1 MKNINSLSR
10 RGIIKSGLAACAGIL
25 SFDKIAKGA
34 EEVNKP
40 AEVKKAIKEIP
51 VGLQLWTVR
60 TECAKDFP
68 GTIAKVAK
76 MGYKGVEF
84 AGFYERSA
92 KDIRKMLDDNGLM
105 CCGSHTQLNLLS
117 NETLAATM
125 EFNRAIGNKYVVVPY
140 LDRQTLKS
148 KEEWLAKAKTF
159 NELTDKTRSEG
170 VNIGYHAHKGDF
182 LPIEGETPWDILF
195 GNTSKEVFMQ
205 LDTGNA
211 MQGGADPV
219 AVLKRYPGRSLSIH
233 LKEFSATNN
242 KALIGEGDV
251 KWQEVFAVCE
261 STGGTQWY
269 IIEEES
275 GQYPPLEA
283 AELSLKNYKKL
294 RNMA

>member
-1 MKNINSLSR
+1 MKNLNNLSR
-10 RGIIKSGLAACAGIL
+10 RGILKTGLAACAGIL
-25 SFDKIAKGA
+25 SLDKVAKGA

-84 AGFYERSA
+84 AGYYERSA
-92 KDIRKMLDDNGLM
+92 KDIRKMLDDNGLI
-105 CCGSHTQLNLLS
+105 CCGSHTQFNLLS

-125 EFNRAIGNKYVVVPY
+125 EFNRTLGNRYVIVPS
-140 LDRQTLKS
+140 LDREKLKT
-148 KEEWLAKAKTF
+148 KEAWLKMAKTF
-159 NELTDKTRSEG
+159 DELSDKTRSEG
-170 VNIGYHAHKGDF
+170 VHIGYHAHRWDF
-182 LPIEGETPWDILF
+182 EKIEGETPWYILF
-195 GNTSKEVFMQ
+195 GNTNKEVIMQ

-219 AVLKRYPGRSLSIH
+219 AILKKYPGRSLTIH
-233 LKEFSATNN
+233 LKEFSATNK

-251 KWQEVFAVCE
+251 KWQDVFAICE

-275 GQYPPLEA
+275 GAYPPLEA
-283 AELSLKNYKKL
+283 AEQSLKNYKKL

>member
-1 MKNINSLSR
+1 MKSKNVSR
-10 RGIIKSGLAACAGIL
+10 RMILKSGLFACAGACSL
-25 SFDKIAKGA
+25 QAIAKGA
-34 EEVNKP
+34 EEVNKM
-40 AEVKKAIKEIP
+40 AEAKKAIKEIP

-84 AGFYERSA
+84 AGYYERSA
-92 KDIRKMLDDNGLM
+92 KDIRKMLDDNGLK
-105 CCGSHTQLNLLS
+105 CSGSHTAIDLLS
-117 NETLAATM
+117 NEKLAATM
-125 EFNRAIGNKYVVVPY
+125 EFNHTIGNKLVIVPW
-140 LDRQTLKS
+140 LDREKLNTKEGWLKM
-148 KEEWLAKAKTF
+148 AKQF
-159 NELTDKTRSEG
+159 DELTDKTRSEG
-170 VNIGYHAHKGDF
+170 VHIGYHAHAGDF
-182 LPIEGETPWDILF
+182 KPIEGEAPWDILF
-195 GNTSKEVFMQ
+195 GSTNKELIMQ

-219 AVLKRYPGRSLSIH
+219 AILKKYPGRSLTIH
-233 LKEFSATNN
+233 LKEYSATNN

-251 KWQEVFAVCE
+251 KWQEIFAVCE

-283 AELSLKNYKKL
+283 AEMSLKNYEKL
-294 RNMA
+294 RKQA

>member
-1 MKNINSLSR
+1 MKNINNLSR
-10 RGIIKSGLAACAGIL
+10 RGILKSGLAACAGVL
-25 SFDKIAKGA
+25 SFDKIAKGT

-76 MGYKGVEF
+76 MGYKSVEF
-84 AGFYERSA
+84 AGYYEHSA

-105 CCGSHTQLNLLS
+105 CCGSHTAIDLLS
-117 NETLAATM
+117 NEKLAATM

-140 LDRQTLKS
+140 LDRQKLKT
-148 KEEWLAKAKTF
+148 KEEWLAKAKIF
-159 NELTDKTRSEG
+159 NELADKTRSEG

-205 LDTGNA
+205 LDTGNT

-219 AVLKRYPGRSLSIH
+219 AILKKYPGRSLTIH
-233 LKEFSATNN
+233 LKEYSATNN
-242 KALIGEGDV
+242 KALIGQGEV
-251 KWQEVFAVCE
+251 KWQDVFAVCE
-261 STGGTQWY
+261 LTGGTQWY
-269 IIEEES
+269 IMVYHRRGVRPISAAGSS
-275 GQYPPLEA
+275 GTVA
-283 AELSLKNYKKL
+283 
-294 RNMA
+294 